1 MYNGDIEVAI
11 ETANKEQKTFT
22 VDYQELAALININ
35 SYTKNKAGVD
45 EVAALY
51 GQWMSELGFQDRVFA
66 RESIGNHHLYV
77 SPKTAGTKV
86 LLLGH
91 FDTVFPPNT
100 FEGFSQDEN
109 WIYGPGVCDMKGGNY
124 VALLALRN
132 VLAEHGQV
140 SNIDVLMVSDEET
153 GSDDSKHVTASIAQD
168 YDICL
173 VFEAA
178 GPEDNVVIARKGVA
192 TYDIE
197 LEGKAAH
204 AGNHFS
210 DGADANLAAAHMI
223 IALSSLTKLSRGTT
237 VNAGKISGGIG
248 ANTISPNAKIKV
260 EARFTDSDEKRRV
273 LDAMEEIA
281 NAPKVK
287 GVSVKLSGGLQRDV
301 METSDNQ
308 VALIQRL
315 EKITGYPFKLERR
328 GGVSDA
334 NVASGAGL
342 ATLDGFGPFGDGD
355 HTVNE
360 RACKKSLEGR
370 VTLVSKILNALNGEQ
385 KQYEPKQ
392 SSENIENVA

>member
-11 ETANKEQKTFT
+11 ETVGTEAKTLS
-22 VDYQELAALININ
+22 VNYQELAALININ

-66 RESIGNHHLYV
+66 REKIGNHHLYI
-77 SPKTAGTKV
+77 SPKTAGKKV

-100 FEGFSQDEN
+100 FEGFSEDEE

-132 VLAEHGQV
+132 VLAEYGQI

-153 GSDDSKHVTASIAQD
+153 GSDDSKHVTSSIAKD

-192 TYDIE
+192 TFEIA

-210 DGADANLAAAHMI
+210 EGADANLAAAHMI
-223 IALSSLTKLSRGTT
+223 IALSGLTKLARGTT

-260 EARFTDSDEKRRV
+260 EARFTDSDEKNRV
-273 LDAMEEIA
+273 LEMIEEIA

-287 GVSVKLSGGLQRDV
+287 GVSVTLSGGLQRDV

-308 VALIQRL
+308 VSLLQQL
-315 EKITGYPFKLERR
+315 EKITGTPFKLERR

-342 ATLDGFGPFGDGD
+342 ATLDGFGPYGDGD

-360 RACKKSLEGR
+360 RASKESLEGR
-370 VTLVSKILNALNGEQ
+370 VALVSKILKSLNGEQ
-385 KQYEPKQ
+385 NQFDSRQ
-392 SSENIENVA
+392 SPENIEHVA